1 MALPDP
7 VSNDPYAA
15 GWLGAQSRNAV
26 DDNDPSIPDPLYWAM
41 AMGWEPIR
49 ACMEGTQYLRRN
61 ADRYLPQQ
69 PRELEDA
76 WRGRINRSVFSP
88 YFQRVLRTAVG
99 LILRKPVFLE
109 GGDETYWEEWRK
121 DVDRQGTDLDEFCRN
136 VLIHSMAYGH
146 QSWLVDF
153 PDTSNIRTLKDQVD
167 AQLKPYFVP
176 VEIQSVIGWRQD
188 PRVKAGQLQQVRI
201 RETAAVPKGRFAVE
215 YKNRVRVLEPKKW
228 ELYEAAGELG
238 NTQWTLIENGRITL
252 DQIPLVT
259 TYANKIAT
267 LHSEPLF
274 SEIAQLNL
282 THYQRHA
289 DLIQALHVAA
299 QPIMVMAGW
308 DQNEDT
314 VGLSVNN
321 AIATGPRGECEIYY
335 VEPATSSFDSQR
347 AELDALVAEMSGLG
361 IAILSNQKNVAE
373 SGISKALDRTDSNA
387 ILSVVSKDLEQTLQA
402 ALNLAAEYAGVQ
414 PPEVVI
420 DRDFNVDPLDG
431 TGMTA
436 INTLFTSGL
445 VDQQTALELLK
456 RGEVL
461 GDDLDVE
468 EVMANA
474 ELEQQKSFEQ
484 DLAMVEGQAEIAAKH
499 APPQAAEKP
508 KPPKG

>member
-1 MALPDP
+1 MALPYP

-76 WRGRINRSVFSP
+76 WRGRINRSVFSL
-88 YFQRVLRTAVG
+88 V
-99 LILRKPVFLE
+99 LRKPVFLE
-109 GGDETYWEEWRK
+109 GGDEAYFEEWRT
-121 DVDRQGTDLDEFCRN
+121 DVDRQGTDLDSFCRQ
-136 VLIHSMAYGH
+136 VLINSMAYGH

-153 PDTSNIRTLKDQVD
+153 PDTSNIRTLKDQVE

-188 PRVKAGQLQQVRI
+188 PRIKAGALQQVRI

-238 NTQWTLIENGRITL
+238 TNQWTLIENGRITL
-252 DQIPLVT
+252 EQIPLVT
-259 TYANKIAT
+259 TYANKEGT
-267 LHSEPLF
+267 LFSTPLF
-274 SEIAQLNL
+274 ADIAQLNL
-282 THYQRHA
+282 THYQRRA

-308 DQNEDT
+308 DQNDDT

-335 VEPATSSFDSQR
+335 VEPATSSFESQR
-347 AELDALVAEMSGLG
+347 AELEALVEEMSGLG
-361 IAILSNQKNVAE
+361 IAILSKQKNAAE
-373 SGISKALDRTDSNA
+373 SGLAKALDRTDSNA
-387 ILSVVSKDLEQTLQA
+387 ILSVVSKDLEQALQA
-402 ALNLAAEYAGVQ
+402 AIEMAAEYAGVQ
-414 PPEVVI
+414 APTVVI
-420 DRDFNVDPLDG
+420 DRDYNVDPLDG
-431 TGMTA
+431 TGITA
-436 INTLFTSGL
+436 VNTIFTSGL
-445 VDQQTALELLK
+445 IDQRTALLMLQ
-456 RGEVL
+456 RGEL
-461 GDDLDVE
+461 FGDDIEVDDVMEAAE
-468 EVMANA
+468 EAEMLKMER
-474 ELEQQKSFEQ
+474 ELERQ
-484 DLAMVEGQAEIAAKH
+484 EGQMELASQYDQPTAK
-499 APPQAAEKP
+499 KP
-508 KPPKG
+508 ED

>member
-1 MALPDP
+1 
-7 VSNDPYAA
+7 
-15 GWLGAQSRNAV
+15 
-26 DDNDPSIPDPLYWAM
+26 
-41 AMGWEPIR
+41 
-49 ACMEGTQYLRRN
+49 
-61 ADRYLPQQ
+61 
-69 PRELEDA
+69 
-76 WRGRINRSVFSP
+76 
-88 YFQRVLRTAVG
+88 
-99 LILRKPVFLE
+99 
-109 GGDETYWEEWRK
+109 
-121 DVDRQGTDLDEFCRN
+121 
-136 VLIHSMAYGH
+136 
-146 QSWLVDF
+146 
-153 PDTSNIRTLKDQVD
+153 
-167 AQLKPYFVP
+167 
-176 VEIQSVIGWRQD
+176 
-188 PRVKAGQLQQVRI
+188 
-201 RETAAVPKGRFAVE
+201 VE
-215 YKNRVRVLEPKKW
+215 YKNRVRVLEPNKW

-238 NTQWTLIENGRITL
+238 TNQWTLIENGRITL

-347 AELDALVAEMSGLG
+347 AELDALVEEMSGLG

-402 ALNLAAEYAGVQ
+402 ALNLAAEYAGVE

-420 DRDFNVDPLDG
+420 DRDFQVDPLDG

-436 INTLFTSGL
+436 INALFQSGL
-445 VDQQTALELLK
+445 LDHRTALEMLK

-461 GDDLDVE
+461 GDDMDVE
-468 EVMANA
+468 EVMEAA
-474 ELEQQKSFEQ
+474 EEAEMLKMERELERQ
-484 DLAMVEGQAEIAAKH
+484 EGQMELASQYEQPTAV
-499 APPQAAEKP
+499 KP
-508 KPPKG
+508 ED